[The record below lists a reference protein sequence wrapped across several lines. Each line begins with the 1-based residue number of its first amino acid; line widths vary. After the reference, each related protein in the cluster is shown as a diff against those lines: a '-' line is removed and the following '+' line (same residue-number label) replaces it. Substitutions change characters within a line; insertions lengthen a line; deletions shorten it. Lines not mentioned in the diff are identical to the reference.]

1 MTIELKGKVKPGQAD
16 RRYYMIRVQV
26 DGRREVMS
34 SGTRDRT
41 AALLKEQTIVNTLQK
56 HPNIPKADLV
66 ALVRGDASAR
76 HRAVLKQSNGVTLH
90 EAFARCFAD
99 PEVWR
104 GIRARRG
111 YESLCKEIELYF
123 GADRPI
129 QSIKQKECKDFGT
142 KLLDKG
148 LAPSTVN
155 KRLACLSKVFNVMR
169 HAEDGYPN
177 LPVLTMLSDK
187 NPRTYSASLKDE
199 EALFAAVA
207 GLDESRTGPKGGP
220 PRKKDAYKY
229 LRLFKVLVETGM
241 RLGEGLRIRWEDIAV
256 DTADGTWIIKVY
268 RRDEIKNRKAKT
280 IPVTGMAREVL
291 QEMLSLPAREKHKVG
306 PFGDL
311 NKRRAQHIWTAAKVI
326 AKITDKECVIHS
338 LRHTLATRLLKATGN
353 LVLVSTWLGH
363 TTTQTT
369 SDTYAHVESDSLIE
383 GAAALTKLRGTLSDS
398 LQASRDRESAPESA
412 LDTSGIVTA

>member
-1 MTIELKGKVKPGQAD
+1 MSLELKGTLKAGQAD

-41 AALLKEQTIVNTLQK
+41 AALVKEQAIVNALRA

-66 ALVRGDASAR
+66 AMTRGDSSAM
-76 HRAVLKQSNGVTLH
+76 HRAALRVQAGVTLG

-104 GIRARRG
+104 NIRARKG
-111 YESLCKEIELYF
+111 YEALCKEIELHF
-123 GADRPI
+123 GSDRPI
-129 QSIKQKECKDFGT
+129 QSMKGKECKDFGT
-142 KLLDKG
+142 MLLDKG

-187 NPRTYSASLKDE
+187 NPRTYSASLRDE
-199 EALFAAVA
+199 QALFAAVA
-207 GLDESRTGPKGGP
+207 GLDEARVGPQGGP
-220 PRKKDAYKY
+220 PRKIDAYKY

-241 RLGEGLRIRWEDIAV
+241 RLGEGLRIRWADIVV
-256 DTADGTWIIKVY
+256 DTADGTWLIKAH
-268 RRDEIKNRKAKT
+268 RRDELKNKKAKT
-280 IPVTGMAREVL
+280 VPVTGMAREVL
-291 QEMLSLPAREKHKVG
+291 QEMLSLPGREKHHVG
-306 PFGDL
+306 PFADL
-311 NKRRAQHIWTAAKVI
+311 NKRRAQHIWTAAKKKAGI
-326 AKITDKECVIHS
+326 DNKECVIHS

-398 LQASRDRESAPESA
+398 LQASRDRDSAPEIK
-412 LDTSGIVTA
+412 T

>member
-1 MTIELKGKVKPGQAD
+1 MSLELKGKLKPGQAD

-34 SGTRDRT
+34 SGTRDRS
-41 AALLKEQTIVNTLQK
+41 AALLKEQDIINALRANPNTS
-56 HPNIPKADLV
+56 KADLV
-66 ALVRGDASAR
+66 AMTRGDTSLR
-76 HRAVLKQSNGVTLH
+76 HKAVLRQSGGVTLP

-99 PEVWR
+99 PKVWR

-111 YESLCKEIELYF
+111 YESLCKEIEAYF
-123 GADRPI
+123 GGDRPI
-129 QSIKQKECKDFGT
+129 ASFRLGECDKFAT
-142 KLLDKG
+142 ELLDKG

-169 HAEDGYPN
+169 RAEDGYPN
-177 LPVLTMLSDK
+177 LPVLTMLDDK

-199 EALFAAVA
+199 QALFAAVA
-207 GLDESRTGPKGGP
+207 GLDDTRVGPKGGP

-241 RLGEGLRIRWEDIAV
+241 RLGEGLRIRWEDIVV
-256 DTADGTWIIKVY
+256 DTSDDTWLIKVH
-268 RRDEIKNRKAKT
+268 RRHEIKNKKAKT
-280 IPVTGMAREVL
+280 IPVTGMARDVL
-291 QEMLSLPAREKHKVG
+291 TELLSLPAKEKHPVG

-311 NKRRAQHIWTAAKVI
+311 RKRRAQHMWTAAKEVVG
-326 AKITDKECVIHS
+326 ITDKECVIHS

-363 TTTQTT
+363 TSTQTT
-369 SDTYAHVESDSLIE
+369 SATYAHVESDSLIE

-398 LQASRDRESAPESA
+398 LQASRDRDTSPEST
-412 LDTSGIVTA
+412 LDTSGNLTA

>member
-1 MTIELKGKVKPGQAD
+1 MEQRMSIKLKGTLTPGQAD

-26 DGRREVMS
+26 DGRREVLS

-41 AALLKEQTIVNTLQK
+41 AALLKEQSIVNALRA
-56 HPNIPKADLV
+56 HPSISKADLI
-66 ALVRGDASAR
+66 AMTRGDSSAM
-76 HRAVLKQSNGVTLH
+76 HRAALKQSNGITLH
-90 EAFARCFAD
+90 DAFARCFAD

-104 GIRARRG
+104 NIKARKG
-111 YESLCKEIELYF
+111 YESLCKEIEAHF
-123 GADRPI
+123 GADRPL
-129 QSIKQKECKDFGT
+129 QSIKLKECKDFGT
-142 KLLDKG
+142 KLLDSG
-148 LAPSTVN
+148 AAPSTVN
-155 KRLACLSKVFNVMR
+155 KRLACLSKVFNVFR

-187 NPRTYSASLKDE
+187 NPRTYSASLRDE

-207 GLDESRTGPKGGP
+207 SLDEARVGPKGGP

-241 RLGEGLRIRWEDIAV
+241 RLGEGLRIRWEDIVV
-256 DTADGTWIIKVY
+256 DTADGTWLIKAH
-268 RRDEIKNRKAKT
+268 RREELKNKKAKT
-280 IPVTGMAREVL
+280 VPVTGMAREVL
-291 QEMLSLPAREKHKVG
+291 QKMLALPAAEKHRVG

-311 NKRRAQHIWTAAKVI
+311 RKRRAQHIWTAAKKM
-326 AKITDKECVIHS
+326 AGITNKECVIHA

-398 LQASRDRESAPESA
+398 LQASRDRDSAPEINS
-412 LDTSGIVTA
+412 